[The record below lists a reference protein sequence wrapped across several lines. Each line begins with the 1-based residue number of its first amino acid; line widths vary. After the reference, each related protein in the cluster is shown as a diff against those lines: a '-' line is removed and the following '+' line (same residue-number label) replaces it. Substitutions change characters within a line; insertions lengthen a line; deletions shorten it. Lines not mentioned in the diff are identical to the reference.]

1 MLTILSQNPL
11 LVFEW
16 SGAGEGFVTF
26 FTKTLNVVGM
36 ENARPK
42 IVGLHVVQ
50 RQSGVLKRDAICVN
64 GFSIRLQDHDALR
77 NRIGHAPKFF
87 FILTELSFGALK
99 VIDVSI
105 RSIPVDN
112 VARFVAQRLSP
123 KQEPSIHSVK
133 PTQPTLDF
141 ARVASGQKSEPFICY
156 FLQVFRVNC
165 ILPSPASNH
174 FKR

>member
-26 FTKTLNVVGM
+26 FTKSLNVVGM

-42 IVGLHVVQ
+42 IVGSHVVQ
-50 RQSGVLKRDAICVN
+50 RQSGVLKRNAICVN
-64 GFSIRLQDHDALR
+64 GFPIGIHDDDGLR
-77 NRIGHAPKFF
+77 NSIGHASKLFL
-87 FILTELSFGALK
+87 ILTELSFSALK

-105 RSIPVDN
+105 RSIPVNN

-123 KQEPSIHSVK
+123 KQEPSIHPVE
-133 PTQPTLDF
+133 PAQPSLDF
-141 ARVASGQKSEPFICY
+141 ARRARGQKSEPLIRY
-156 FLQVFRVNC
+156 FLQVLRVNGV
-165 ILPSPASNH
+165 LPSPAA
-174 FKR
+174 K